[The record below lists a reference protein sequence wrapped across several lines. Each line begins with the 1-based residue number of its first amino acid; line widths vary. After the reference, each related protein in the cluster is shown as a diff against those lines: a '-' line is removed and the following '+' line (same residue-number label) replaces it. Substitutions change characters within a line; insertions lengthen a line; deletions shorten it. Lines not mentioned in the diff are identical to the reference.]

1 MRASATVTFMPAI
14 VKLRISEFDA
24 LTTERGWKEDKEK
37 ASALGISQSL
47 MSRIRSGEV
56 NPGAKFIDA
65 CISVFGSTAYDRL
78 FDRSQD
84 AA

>member
-1 MRASATVTFMPAI
+1 MPAI
-14 VKLRISEFDA
+14 VKLRITEFDA
-24 LTTERGWKEDKEK
+24 LTDERGWKEDKDK
-37 ASALGISQSL
+37 ASGLGISPSL

-65 CISVFGSTAYDRL
+65 CVGVFGASAYDRL

>member
-1 MRASATVTFMPAI
+1 MPAI
-14 VKLRISEFDA
+14 VKLRLAEFDA
-24 LTTERGWKEDKEK
+24 LTIERGWKEDKDR
-37 ASALGISQSL
+37 AAGLGISQSL

-65 CISVFGSTAYDRL
+65 CVAAFGPLAYDRL
-78 FDRSQD
+78 FERFQD

>member
-1 MRASATVTFMPAI
+1 MPAI
-14 VKLRISEFDA
+14 VKLRLAEFDA
-24 LTTERGWKEDKEK
+24 LTIERGWKEDKDK
-37 ASALGISQSL
+37 ASNLGISASL

-65 CISVFGSTAYDRL
+65 CISTFGPAAYDRL
-78 FDRSQD
+78 FERTQD